1 MRVED
6 AAALV
11 PESFAARISTLEA
24 EGGPSGSDWL
34 TTLPHL
40 IAEVLPEWELVVD
53 GEPMTGHC
61 ALVLP
66 VRGAGGPAEAG
77 AKGAA
82 ALKLGWPHT
91 DADGEHLA
99 LRAWDGRGAVR
110 LLRADPRRSVLLLE
124 RLTTED
130 LTGMWDEEAVAVIAG
145 LYADLHV
152 DPLPQ
157 VPSLGPWASEI
168 LSRPAVAGLPRRY
181 VEQARSTLRDL
192 EGEGG
197 ARLLHGDLHYGN
209 VLSDGTDWVAID
221 PKPITG
227 HPAWEIAPLL
237 GNRFDEMGTGAS
249 LRWSVRRRVEV
260 ICAVADLDEDLVRP
274 VSQLRE
280 MVNAAWAVED
290 GDAERVSRAIALIK
304 ALGD

>member
-6 AAALV
+6 AAGLV
-11 PESFAARISTLEA
+11 PAPFAAHISSLPA
-24 EGGPSGSDWL
+24 EGGPPGADWL
-34 TTLPHL
+34 AGLPHL
-40 IAEVLPEWELVVD
+40 ICEVLQAWELDVD

-66 VRGAGGPAEAG
+66 VRGPE
-77 AKGAA
+77 GAA

-99 LRAWDGRGAVR
+99 LRVWDGRSAVR

-130 LTGMWDEEAVAVIAG
+130 LTDQWDEEAVAIIAG
-145 LYADLHV
+145 MYDDLHV

-157 VPSLGPWASEI
+157 VPSLVPRVAEV
-168 LSRPAVAGLPRRY
+168 LSRPAAAGLPRRY
-181 VEQARSTLRDL
+181 LEQARSTLRAV
-192 EGEGG
+192 EAEGG
-197 ARLLHGDLHYGN
+197 TRLLHGDLHYGN

-227 HPAWEIAPLL
+227 HPAWEVASLL
-237 GNRFDEMGTGAS
+237 WNRFEEMGTGAA

-260 ICAVADLDEDLVRP
+260 VCDVAALDDGLVRS
-274 VSQLRE
+274 VSALRE
-280 MVNAAWAVED
+280 VVNAIWASED
-290 GDAERVSRAIALIK
+290 GDTERVSRAISLVK
-304 ALGD
+304 ALGT